1 MLRPADLTS
10 RTDFKVG
17 PLAVSP
23 ARRVL
28 SGPQGSVSLE
38 PRVMQIF
45 LLLVDAGGG
54 VVTRD
59 EIFDRCWGT
68 AMVGGDN
75 INRAIAAIRRAVA
88 ETAPGSLEI
97 ETIPRTGYRV
107 LVPPP
112 DAGAMSES
120 LSGVAAE
127 PAPMKA
133 ATNRRNL
140 LFAASTVA
148 VAVAGGGLLLWKSH
162 GRTDPR
168 FDALIERGEEAL
180 RLDDARSA
188 DHFRQAAA
196 IDPRNARA
204 WGLLAYALARGE
216 TSAPVAGAA
225 AREAERA
232 ARAALEIDGR
242 EPNALLAMVI
252 LQSSMLDWIA
262 REDQY
267 RQILAIDPRNT
278 AAMRNLSQMLHS
290 VGRCRESFAMG
301 ERAIAIEPLAP
312 GLQHRRA
319 LRLWVLGRNADA
331 ERVISRA
338 MDLWPSHLLVRMA
351 RLMIYAFT
359 GRAHAALAMVEDEQT
374 SPRLLS
380 PAAASVWRASLE
392 ALETRTAI
400 AIAAARTANVEGAK
414 DSPAVAAWAILTL
427 STLGELDA
435 AFDVANGFLLGRG
448 QIIVHSRESDGRSAA
463 RERGWRNTYGLFTP
477 PTKAMGLD
485 SRFAPLAEGLG
496 ITDYW
501 RRRGIG
507 PDDFLFRA

>member
-10 RTDFKVG
+10 RTDFQVG

-23 ARRVL
+23 GRRVV
-28 SGPQGSVSLE
+28 SGPGGSVSLE

-59 EIFDRCWGT
+59 EIFDQCWGT

-88 ETAPGSLEI
+88 ETAPGALEI
-97 ETIPRTGYRV
+97 ETIPRTGYRLHCAAPGQSGASKLSGSV
-107 LVPPP
+107 EGIPATPVASPGRRKLLVG
-112 DAGAMSES
+112 AGAAT
-120 LSGVAAE
+120 AA
-127 PAPMKA
+127 AL
-133 ATNRRNL
+133 T
-140 LFAASTVA
+140 
-148 VAVAGGGLLLWKSH
+148 GGGLFWIAK
-162 GRTDPR
+162 RRPNTR
-168 FDALIERGEEAL
+168 FHALIERGEEAL
-180 RLDDARSA
+180 RLDDPRSA
-188 DHFRQAAA
+188 NHFRQAVAA
-196 IDPRNARA
+196 DPRNARA

-216 TSAPVAGAA
+216 TSAPVTGAA

-252 LQSSMLDWIA
+252 LQSSMLDWIS
-262 REDQY
+262 RENQY

-278 AAMRNLSQMLHS
+278 GAMRSLSQMLHS

-359 GRAHAALAMVEDEQT
+359 GRAHAALAMVEDEKS

-392 ALETRTAI
+392 ALETRTA
-400 AIAAARTANVEGAK
+400 AAVAAARTANVEGAK
-414 DSPAVAAWAILTL
+414 ESPAIAAWAILTL
-427 STLGELDA
+427 SALGELDA
-435 AFDVANGFLLGRG
+435 GFDVADGFLLGRG
-448 QIIVHSRESDGRSAA
+448 QIIVRSRDSDGRAAA

-477 PTKAMGLD
+477 PTKAMRLD
-485 SRFAPLAEGLG
+485 RRFAPLAEGLG
-496 ITDYW
+496 LTDYW
-501 RRRGIG
+501 QRRGIG